1 MIEILR
7 WLAILIVA
15 ALRERG
21 DLALEIWLA
30 TTAGNAEKEEGSPE
44 TPQERPRVLGG
55 ALCNLAPLAKRPCT
69 WSRRT
74 RWSDGS
80 EKASGSIGPG
90 FRGGE
95 VQADRK
101 RVWKLE
107 P

>member
-44 TPQERPRVLGG
+44 TPQERPRVLGR
-55 ALCNLAPLAKRPCT
+55 ALWNLAPLAKGLAPGPSGHGGRMVAKRLQGLLGQDFAAQKCGQT
-69 WSRRT
+69 GRER
-74 RWSDGS
+74 GS
-80 EKASGSIGPG
+80 
-90 FRGGE
+90 
-95 VQADRK
+95 
-101 RVWKLE
+101 
-107 P
+107 

>member
-7 WLAILIVA
+7 WLAILVGA

-21 DLALEIWLA
+21 DLVLE
-30 TTAGNAEKEEGSPE
+30 
-44 TPQERPRVLGG
+44 
-55 ALCNLAPLAKRPCT
+55 NLALRQQLGVLRRKKESRDSTVKTACFGWCSRESGPIGERPCT

-80 EKASGSIGPG
+80 AKASGSIGPG

-95 VQADRK
+95 VPADR
-101 RVWKLE
+101 
-107 P
+107 